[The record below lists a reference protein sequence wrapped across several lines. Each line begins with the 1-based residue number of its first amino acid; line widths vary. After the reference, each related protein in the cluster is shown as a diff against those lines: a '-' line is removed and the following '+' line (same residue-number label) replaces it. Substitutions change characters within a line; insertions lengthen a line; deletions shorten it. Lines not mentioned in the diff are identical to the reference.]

1 MEYTSDLRSDAVR
14 IEGSNPSWST
24 IKEIMQFE
32 RVTSRNWYTHLIANQ
47 TPLMALWVRVPLILF
62 CLFLFL
68 LLLHS
73 IVGSAADSESVLG
86 VFESY
91 WSKFNGYIK
100 INSGITRIGIEARL
114 KPECENIES
123 SSLSSWT
130 ELLVMQVCQLAL
142 IRLVRSV
149 RLTYSQLILV

>member
-1 MEYTSDLRSDAVR
+1 
-14 IEGSNPSWST
+14 
-24 IKEIMQFE
+24 MQIE

-100 INSGITRIGIEARL
+100 INSGITRIGIVARL

-130 ELLVMQVCQLAL
+130 ELLATQVCQLAL

-149 RLTYSQLILV
+149 RLACSNLY

>member
-24 IKEIMQFE
+24 IKEIMQLE

-62 CLFLFL
+62 RLFLFL

-91 WSKFNGYIK
+91 WSKLIEFK
-100 INSGITRIGIEARL
+100 IPGL
-114 KPECENIES
+114 PE
-123 SSLSSWT
+123 
-130 ELLVMQVCQLAL
+130 LV
-142 IRLVRSV
+142 
-149 RLTYSQLILV
+149 

>member
-47 TPLMALWVRVPLILF
+47 TPFGIVGSSPTNTLSLILIF
-62 CLFLFL
+62 

-91 WSKFNGYIK
+91 WSKLIEFK
-100 INSGITRIGIEARL
+100 IPGL
-114 KPECENIES
+114 PK
-123 SSLSSWT
+123 
-130 ELLVMQVCQLAL
+130 LV
-142 IRLVRSV
+142 
-149 RLTYSQLILV
+149 